1 MKQKYGYANSLINN
15 LVNEGKYE
23 FTLTGKFEDIIGN
36 DASIEFYG
44 SSSTRGDVPAEAD
57 APQAADP
64 DKPVEFA
71 PQPGDPAPVNPAP
84 PKVDIHVPK
93 ERNMPDIKGKIGD
106 CNYLQKSNYA
116 VLI

>member
-1 MKQKYGYANSLINN
+1 MKQKYSYANSLINN

-44 SSSTRGDVPAEAD
+44 SSSTQGDEPAVANDPQTAD
-57 APQAADP
+57 SGE
-64 DKPVEFA
+64 PVKFT
-71 PQPGDPAPVNPAP
+71 PQPGDPAPVNHAP

-93 ERNMPDIKGKIGD
+93 ERNMPDIKGKIVGR
-106 CNYLQKSNYA
+106 NYQ
-116 VLI
+116 I